1 MIFSSPAFAGEGD
14 HPQDGGGAFLSVERA
29 RALRK
34 TMTPTERRL
43 WNVLKLKPGG
53 FKFRKQH
60 PLRPYVLDFFCHE
73 AGLAIEVDGF
83 AHELGTNP
91 QRDARRDAWS
101 AAQGVKTVR
110 VAAKDVRDNLEGVV
124 ALIIEECGARSPRRT
139 PPPPSAVPLPSKGWG
154 GD

>member
-34 TMTPTERRL
+34 TMTPPERRL

-101 AAQGVKTVR
+101 AAQG
-110 VAAKDVRDNLEGVV
+110 
-124 ALIIEECGARSPRRT
+124 
-139 PPPPSAVPLPSKGWG
+139 
-154 GD
+154 